1 MGGAAHSKV
10 SRPAGIDFLT
20 SRALKL
26 APDNDKV
33 KELLRRNS
41 QIAAV
46 KDEPVSNRSSLF
58 AEWVRRAPLHLLLAR
73 KVCIR
78 MHRAAFCLLLIVGIS
93 AGVRADGPFVVL
105 ENTSSPDGRY
115 AFAWAAP
122 EKYKIDWVAMN

>member
-41 QIAAV
+41 QITAV
-46 KDEPVSNRSSLF
+46 NDELVSNRSSLF
-58 AEWVRRAPLHLLLAR
+58 TE
-73 KVCIR
+73 
-78 MHRAAFCLLLIVGIS
+78 
-93 AGVRADGPFVVL
+93 
-105 ENTSSPDGRY
+105 
-115 AFAWAAP
+115 
-122 EKYKIDWVAMN
+122 